1 VIISLYQLTLT
12 LDTPGAVSAP
22 ESRAADSAGDAA
34 LPVARDHEGRPAVP
48 ATSLAGSLR
57 AHAAAREV
65 DVLFLFGGTRKE
77 PDPEDPRR
85 ERTVPVASPVR
96 FLGTRTEL
104 PRSAPKTLHRTRN
117 AIDRRRAAPATNA
130 LFTRELLPPGTEITV
145 WLRLDADPVA
155 PGTPAEERTEA
166 HERADRA
173 AKKRAET
180 LERILATWRPVVGG
194 SRGTGNGRGRLTAVR
209 RRTLDLTDPA
219 DRRRWLL
226 KGGPG
231 LFDDAD
237 DITRDVLGDR
247 AVEREAAEREAAE
260 GTGGAATERAGK
272 DTHAAQAGTEGPLLL
287 GRVLAFDVVDA
298 LHIGTGRTAEETET
312 AGDGRRGTK
321 RLLLH
326 RDHAGRPVVPGSTWK
341 GLLRTQCEFIL
352 RSLGEDACAPL
363 SLRTA
368 RAADTDGATSAAGAD
383 GATGAAETPNAA
395 GCDTCRV
402 CRAFGHT
409 GRRGRLVFL
418 DSPLLAPDTTG
429 SGSPG
434 PAQVTSRNHVALD
447 RVTSGAADGALYTH
461 EVVEEARVELRILD
475 EPPSPADASPPDPL
489 LLDVLHLALYD
500 LHTGALGV
508 GHATTRGYGTLR
520 GAEND
525 GGATGPSRASTAQY
539 LEAAAHEARARV
551 GQTLFSPSSEAVV

>member
-1 VIISLYQLTLT
+1 
-12 LDTPGAVSAP
+12 
-22 ESRAADSAGDAA
+22 
-34 LPVARDHEGRPAVP
+34 
-48 ATSLAGSLR
+48 
-57 AHAAAREV
+57 
-65 DVLFLFGGTRKE
+65 
-77 PDPEDPRR
+77 
-85 ERTVPVASPVR
+85 
-96 FLGTRTEL
+96 
-104 PRSAPKTLHRTRN
+104 
-117 AIDRRRAAPATNA
+117 
-130 LFTRELLPPGTEITV
+130 
-145 WLRLDADPVA
+145 
-155 PGTPAEERTEA
+155 
-166 HERADRA
+166 
-173 AKKRAET
+173 
-180 LERILATWRPVVGG
+180 
-194 SRGTGNGRGRLTAVR
+194 
-209 RRTLDLTDPA
+209 
-219 DRRRWLL
+219 
-226 KGGPG
+226 
-231 LFDDAD
+231 
-237 DITRDVLGDR
+237 
-247 AVEREAAEREAAE
+247 
-260 GTGGAATERAGK
+260 
-272 DTHAAQAGTEGPLLL
+272 
-287 GRVLAFDVVDA
+287 
-298 LHIGTGRTAEETET
+298 
-312 AGDGRRGTK
+312 
-321 RLLLH
+321 
-326 RDHAGRPVVPGSTWK
+326 VPGSTWK